1 VTPRLTL
8 DLGVRYEVPIGWHE
22 VTGSYSAVDLTKP
35 NPGANNLPGALVFA
49 GVGAGRTGAKRL
61 YPTDFTNLGPR
72 LGFAFRATNKTVI
85 RGGYGIYY
93 ETLGNGGC
101 GCTDGFNATFSQV
114 SDGLNPAFNWDQG
127 GVKPPSTFRPP
138 PFLDPSYNNF
148 NAVTRMGPN
157 YGKAPRIYNWS
168 LTVQHEIKN
177 FLLEAAYV
185 GNRGHGLNSTI
196 ELNQLPTSY
205 LSLGSLLRKNINDP
219 AVVAAG
225 YKEPFPGFAAG
236 WKGGATLA
244 QALRPYPQ
252 FGNVSDL
259 NAGAGRTWYDAL
271 QAKVERRFGAW
282 QIIGSYVYS
291 KSLGRLTYRQIF
303 TQSTNVQAQD
313 AYNLSDAKSLLPM
326 DLPHVFNVLNTVSL
340 PFGTGRKFLGSSGRF
355 VNLLVGNW
363 SISSAHQYRSSSLI
377 QIQTPGNPLGAG
389 VLFSRLTKAN
399 PTGNP
404 IQTGIDRRDLDPNNP
419 DTRWFNSGANAPFSA
434 APEYT
439 LGSASIYDSAFRNP
453 PYLSENISIVKD
465 FAFTESVRL
474 QYRADAFNVFNRTDF
489 GGING
494 TIGNANFGRPSG
506 VQIGPRAITMG
517 LRLMF

>member
-1 VTPRLTL
+1 
-8 DLGVRYEVPIGWHE
+8 
-22 VTGSYSAVDLTKP
+22 
-35 NPGANNLPGALVFA
+35 
-49 GVGAGRTGAKRL
+49 
-61 YPTDFTNLGPR
+61 
-72 LGFAFRATNKTVI
+72 
-85 RGGYGIYY
+85 
-93 ETLGNGGC
+93 
-101 GCTDGFNATFSQV
+101 
-114 SDGLNPAFNWDQG
+114 
-127 GVKPPSTFRPP
+127 
-138 PFLDPSYNNF
+138 
-148 NAVTRMGPN
+148 
-157 YGKAPRIYNWS
+157 
-168 LTVQHEIKN
+168 
-177 FLLEAAYV
+177 
-185 GNRGHGLNSTI
+185 
-196 ELNQLPTSY
+196 
-205 LSLGSLLRKNINDP
+205 
-219 AVVAAG
+219 
-225 YKEPFPGFAAG
+225 
-236 WKGGATLA
+236 
-244 QALRPYPQ
+244 
-252 FGNVSDL
+252 
-259 NAGAGRTWYDAL
+259 
-271 QAKVERRFGAW
+271 
-282 QIIGSYVYS
+282 
-291 KSLGRLTYRQIF
+291 LTYRQIF

-465 FAFTESVRL
+465 FAFTERVRL

-494 TIGNANFGRPSG
+494 TIGSGNFGRPSG